1 MTGTYTPAKA
11 IHDVVR
17 FSPGGKKNRGKE
29 EKGERTWPPAEGRH
43 DVVWFSPGGKKNRGK
58 EEQGERTWPPA
69 EVIHIDRGGSLRHLF
84 ARFIMVPQLGN
95 DAEVAES

>member
-1 MTGTYTPAKA
+1 MLCRRLLNGQKGDRGIAGMTGTYTPAKA

-43 DVVWFSPGGKKNRGK
+43 DVVWFFVRR
-58 EEQGERTWPPA
+58 EEELRKRRKRRANMTPT
-69 EVIHIDRGGSLRHLF
+69 EGSSD
-84 ARFIMVPQLGN
+84 AMQLSAGR
-95 DAEVAES
+95 EE